1 MVVGCRPIRAAS
13 AKHFDPDMVEA
24 FLKIH
29 ETFRNIALTYAD
41 CDEERAMLG
50 GVPAGAVTR
59 TKTFLVV
66 EDNEVVRE
74 IMQNQLAAGGCAV
87 EVAADGREAYETFR
101 RCPRDVVLTDI
112 EMPGMDGYTLVE
124 ALRTGANTGRTPII
138 FAITASD
145 FDLNEREARARG
157 FDGYML
163 KPLDLAVLETKLAT
177 LMMARND
184 RPVSDA
190 RMTGTTP

>member
-1 MVVGCRPIRAAS
+1 
-13 AKHFDPDMVEA
+13 MVEA
-24 FLKIH
+24 FLNIH

-59 TKTFLVV
+59 TKSFLVV

-74 IMQNQLAAGGCAV
+74 IMQNQLAAGGCKV

-112 EMPGMDGYTLVE
+112 EMPGMDGYALVE
-124 ALRTGANTGRTPII
+124 ALRTLAHTGRTPIV

-145 FDLNEREARARG
+145 FDLNEREARQRG

-177 LMMARND
+177 LMTARND
-184 RPVSDA
+184 RPVSGA
-190 RMTGTTP
+190 TMTGTTP